1 MFDTA
6 TRPRPPSGRQ
16 YELAAGAHRVTV
28 VEVGGGLRS
37 YHLDGRPVLDGYG
50 TDETCSGGRGQLL
63 IPWPNRLRDGR
74 YRFGGADLQLPLTEP
89 AKHNAIHGLIRWQSW
104 EAAEQQPDRLVL
116 RHTLHAQPG
125 YPFELELAVEY
136 ALSARDGLSVTT
148 SATNVGV
155 APCPFGAGAHPYLT
169 LGAPAIDGA
178 TLQHPA
184 DTVLETDERS
194 IPVGSR
200 PVEGTPADFRAPRR
214 IGDTR
219 LDTAFTDL
227 RRDADGRARVTLSG
241 AGAAGASGAGAGAQV
256 QLWMD
261 DSFGYLMLFT
271 GDSLDDPAR
280 RRTGLG
286 VEPMTCAPNAFQ
298 SGAGLLVLE
307 PGRTFRGAWGI
318 TPSGGDT
325 AAAAPRA
332 RK

>member
-1 MFDTA
+1 MGDTTA
-6 TRPRPPSGRQ
+6 PPRPPSGRQ

-50 TDETCSGGRGQLL
+50 PDETCSGGRGQLL

-74 YRFGGADLQLPLTEP
+74 YRLHGEDLQLPLTEP
-89 AKHNAIHGLIRWQSW
+89 AKHNAIHGLVRWQSW
-104 EAAEQQPDRLVL
+104 EGAEQQPDRLVL
-116 RHTLHAQPG
+116 RHTLHPQDG
-125 YPFELELAVEY
+125 YPFELELTVEY
-136 ALSARDGLSVTT
+136 ALSARHGLSVTT
-148 SATNVGV
+148 SATNVG
-155 APCPFGAGAHPYLT
+155 AAACPFGVGAHPYLT
-169 LGAPAIDGA
+169 LGEPTIDGA

-184 DTVLETDERS
+184 ATLLETDEQS

-200 PVEGTPADFRAPRR
+200 PVDGTPADFRSPRR

-227 RRDADGRARVTLSG
+227 RRDADGRARVTLTG
-241 AGAAGASGAGAGAQV
+241 AGARV
-256 QLWMD
+256 ELWMD
-261 DSFGYLMLFT
+261 ESFGYLMLFT

-286 VEPMTCAPNAFQ
+286 VEPMTCAPNALQ
-298 SGAGLLVLE
+298 SGAGLLIIE

-318 TPSGGDT
+318 APSGGDVAT
-325 AAAAPRA
+325 AGSRE
-332 RK
+332 